1 MNVPAKKQ
9 MKTSS
14 IHHLARTLVALCF
27 LLGTAPLTLIYILY
41 TKLRPRSSSVQR
53 VDAGGSPLE
62 EETVNLTRGG
72 RKLRVLVTGAKM
84 SKSSWTL
91 RMLGK
96 AGHDV
101 WCAEVSTYY
110 FNHTQFSKYCKG
122 YKVLPRPEQDT
133 KSWLKELRRLVD
145 ELQID
150 LLVPCTSP
158 VESVYYAKL
167 EEENF
172 PCKIFFIQGE
182 TCEILDDKFR
192 FAEFCRSNSL
202 TVPETH
208 HISKAS
214 QVEEIVNANP
224 SKDYI
229 IKPID
234 YDSVL
239 RIDLKTINAETLP
252 GLGEYMAS
260 RRISEKKPFVLQE
273 RLDAS
278 DEHGC
283 FAIAWDGKLLAFTLF
298 PSDPSCLV
306 YETTEKGYADVLEF
320 TRALSE
326 KLNLTGM
333 FCMDFLP
340 NKDGKLLA
348 IECNPRIHSGSVVL
362 SKSSSVGNL
371 ISGENRN
378 KLLLCRD
385 VLARNEKYYW
395 AFDQVMKKMGFW
407 KSGINLP
414 ISEMFTQS
422 WALWDDEDPWPFFG
436 MYHVQVPS
444 LLIQDLWNGE
454 WEWTKI
460 DFCIGKMVKVGG
472 D

>member
-1 MNVPAKKQ
+1 MKQ
-9 MKTSS
+9 SS
-14 IHHLARTLVALCF
+14 TYHLARTIAALCF
-27 LLGTAPLTLIYILY
+27 LLGTAPFTLLYILY
-41 TKLRPRSSSVQR
+41 TKLRPRRKSEPR
-53 VDAGGSPLE
+53 VDAGGCPIE
-62 EETVNLTRGG
+62 EETVTLTNG
-72 RKLRVLVTGAKM
+72 RRLRVLVTGAKM
-84 SKSSWTL
+84 SKSSWVL

-101 WCAEVSTYY
+101 WCGEVSTYY
-110 FNHTQFSKYCKG
+110 LNHTQFSKYCKG
-122 YKVLPRPEQDT
+122 YKVLPRPEKDT
-133 KSWLKELRRLVD
+133 KAWLKELRKIVD

-150 LLVPCTSP
+150 LIVPCTSP

-167 EEENF
+167 EKEQF

-182 TCEILDDKFR
+182 TCEILDDKYR
-192 FAEFCRSNSL
+192 FSEYARANGL

-208 HISKAS
+208 RISKEG
-214 QVEEIVNANP
+214 QVADIVKANP
-224 SKDYI
+224 NKDYI

-239 RIDLKTINAETLP
+239 RIDLKTINAQTLP
-252 GLGEYMAS
+252 HLGDYMAS

-273 RLDAS
+273 RLDAT

-283 FAIAWDGKLLAFTLF
+283 FAIAWDGQLLAFTLF

-306 YETTEKGYADVLEF
+306 YETAEKGYDDTLEF
-320 TRALSE
+320 TRALCE

-362 SKSSSVGNL
+362 SKSPCVGNL
-371 ISGENRN
+371 ISGEERN

-395 AFDQVMKKMGFW
+395 AFDQPMKKMGFW
-407 KSGINLP
+407 KSGISLP
-414 ISEMFTQS
+414 VSEWFNSTSS

-436 MYHVQVPS
+436 MYHVQIPS
-444 LLIQDLWNGE
+444 LLIQDLWYGE